1 LSHFIAEDDRDIYY
15 HHRRELFGTQEPQT
29 CEMRMV
35 RGDGRQFWAQIEAR
49 ASVDKGGEVVCRAI
63 LSDVT
68 ERKQAEE
75 ALRESKARYQQLAE
89 SAEAILWEYDVEADR
104 WTYVAPQV
112 TRILGCPP
120 EAWTDLQFWVDHLH
134 PEDRDWALPYCL
146 ECANQGEPHTFEY
159 RFLKKDGGVVWIRDV
174 VSVEMEDRQPVKL
187 RGFMMD
193 ITERKQ
199 MEMQIKENEARYKK
213 AQRLGQVGNWE
224 YNVQT
229 ARFWGSDE
237 AKRIYGFDPAA
248 EDFSVNEVE
257 SCIPERERVHQ
268 ALIDLIEKNAEY
280 DLEFEIHPKNSDQTR
295 TIVSTA
301 ELERDARGNPLKVIG
316 VIQDITDRKRM
327 EQELRKSKEEYR
339 VLFDSFPL
347 GITVADNIGRILEAN
362 VESERLLGI
371 SQDEHQGRYIDGQEW
386 QIIRPDGSS
395 MPAEEYASVRALQ
408 EDRLIKDVEMGIVKP
423 DETVTWIN
431 VTAAPLMD
439 DRVVITYNDITE
451 LKRSNEELEQFA
463 YVISHD
469 LREPARMVKSY
480 LELLESRYQG
490 QLDEKADI
498 FIDHA
503 VDGAERMQEMINA
516 LLDLARIGTRGKEPV
531 PTDAEA
537 VLERTLRSLG
547 RAIKEAEAEVTHDPL
562 PTVMADKAQL
572 AQVFQNLI
580 ANGIK
585 FRREDVPP
593 HVHVSAEREG
603 QEWLF
608 SVADNGIGID
618 PEQAARLFQIFQ
630 RLHTQEEYE
639 GTGIGLALC
648 KRIVERHGGRI
659 WVESEVGEGSTF
671 TFTLPVKAMPVD

>member
-1 LSHFIAEDDRDIYY
+1 MQEIPFEDIQDLIHELQVYQIELEMQNEELRRAQRELERSRDRYSDLYEFAPVGYVTVSEKGTILEANLTVATMLGVARGRLVKQPLSHFITEDDRDIYY

-63 LSDVT
+63 LSDIT
-68 ERKQAEE
+68 ERKQVEE

-174 VSVEMEDRQPVKL
+174 VSVEMEDGQPVKL

-193 ITERKQ
+193 ITERK
-199 MEMQIKENEARYKK
+199 R
-213 AQRLGQVGNWE
+213 
-224 YNVQT
+224 
-229 ARFWGSDE
+229 
-237 AKRIYGFDPAA
+237 
-248 EDFSVNEVE
+248 
-257 SCIPERERVHQ
+257 
-268 ALIDLIEKNAEY
+268 
-280 DLEFEIHPKNSDQTR
+280 
-295 TIVSTA
+295 
-301 ELERDARGNPLKVIG
+301 
-316 VIQDITDRKRM
+316 
-327 EQELRKSKEEYR
+327 
-339 VLFDSFPL
+339 
-347 GITVADNIGRILEAN
+347 
-362 VESERLLGI
+362 
-371 SQDEHQGRYIDGQEW
+371 
-386 QIIRPDGSS
+386 
-395 MPAEEYASVRALQ
+395 AEEVIERYAA
-408 EDRLIKDVEMGIVKP
+408 K
-423 DETVTWIN
+423 
-431 VTAAPLMD
+431 
-439 DRVVITYNDITE
+439 

-490 QLDEKADI
+490 QLDEKADM
-498 FIDHA
+498 FINHA

-516 LLDLARIGTRGKEPV
+516 LLDLSRIGTRGEEPV

-572 AQVFQNLI
+572 AQVFQNLV
-580 ANGIK
+580 ANAIK
-585 FRREDVPP
+585 FRCEDVPP
-593 HVHVSAEREG
+593 RVHISAEREDD
-603 QEWLF
+603 EWVF

-618 PEQAARLFQIFQ
+618 PEQADRIFQIFQ
-630 RLHTQEEYE
+630 RLHTREEYE

-671 TFTLPVKAMPVD
+671 SFTIPTSKEGV